1 MEDPVV
7 ISLDESFEECPRNAQ
22 FVLVGKILTSKTLN
36 RVAIQKILE
45 RAWRTEQEF
54 TISYWQDNVYGFSFQ
69 NEDDLCRI
77 ISKGPWSIMGSI
89 LILRKWDQS
98 KSFSDLDFVF
108 SPFWVQIHGLPLG
121 FLNSKT
127 GMVVAKSLGDVIA
140 VEEPGDRGRMTNFL
154 RVRIW
159 LDISKPLK
167 KGFFLRRSKEEDL
180 WVRFKY
186 ERLSDFCYGCG
197 RVSHTA
203 NDCKEK
209 RSFNAKDWEFD
220 GTLRAD
226 FAVVDTIQYGDK
238 PLPKLIYPE
247 GRRSVEED
255 GGACSG
261 TGEERVANPSGNI
274 PSSDPKARQNRGI
287 VERIMVC
294 TNSLES
300 DTSRVGINEAEN
312 LSSRMP
318 TETQL
323 IKCGSV
329 GHKSGFDGP
338 SSGLSKGGE
347 EFRTG
352 PVYYVEEP
360 DSPRPI
366 SDVEK
371 AKSPVELQIEPTSFF
386 GNSFSVNLSKVG
398 QCPRTGEEGLVSAF
412 NKALNLKRKGVEE
425 LERDQGKRLKESGSV
440 EANKQDFALVRLS
453 AGEKG
458 SSRSPHRG
466 CLGRGRGRRGGRA
479 GRSTIRGWNQIPAL
493 CDVDLVEVEVRA
505 GGESGESISE
515 GISGL
520 ENATVGNSTQND
532 ERALVAGLEQPRV
545 QW

>member
-1 MEDPVV
+1 MEATTRDGGGDATMLDSAMEDPVV
-7 ISLDESFEECPRNAQ
+7 ISLDESFEECPKNAQ
-22 FVLVGKILTSKTLN
+22 FVLVGKILASKTLN
-36 RVAIQKILE
+36 RVAVQKILE

-108 SPFWVQIHGLPLG
+108 SPFWVQIH
-121 FLNSKT
+121 
-127 GMVVAKSLGDVIA
+127 
-140 VEEPGDRGRMTNFL
+140 
-154 RVRIW
+154 
-159 LDISKPLK
+159 
-167 KGFFLRRSKEEDL
+167 
-180 WVRFKY
+180 
-186 ERLSDFCYGCG
+186 
-197 RVSHTA
+197 
-203 NDCKEK
+203 
-209 RSFNAKDWEFD
+209 
-220 GTLRAD
+220 AD

-312 LSSRMP
+312 LSSGMP

-398 QCPRTGEEGLVSAF
+398 QCPRTGEEGIVSAF

-440 EANKQDFALVRLS
+440 EASKQDFALVRLS
-453 AGEKG
+453 AEEKG
-458 SSRSPHRG
+458 SSCSPHRG

-505 GGESGESISE
+505 GVSGVELDPLRLLGFGQNIRQILVQNSVDFELRIEAELEVSVFFVPGRGAHSE
-515 GISGL
+515 ALAGIDLGAQVHL
-520 ENATVGNSTQND
+520 GGIIH
-532 ERALVAGLEQPRV
+532 LVAAQVVVKLVHYDRDPVPGRCDPVPGRRDEVVEGRFEEGSHGV
-545 QW
+545 W